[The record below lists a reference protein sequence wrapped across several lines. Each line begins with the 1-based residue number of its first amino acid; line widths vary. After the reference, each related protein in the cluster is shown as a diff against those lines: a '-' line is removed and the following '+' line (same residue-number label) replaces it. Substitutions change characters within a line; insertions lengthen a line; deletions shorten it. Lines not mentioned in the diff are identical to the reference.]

1 VMRCEGATKERLAEI
16 RAIVEGHLDAAKASV

>member
-1 VMRCEGATKERLAEI
+1 MRCEGATKERLAEI